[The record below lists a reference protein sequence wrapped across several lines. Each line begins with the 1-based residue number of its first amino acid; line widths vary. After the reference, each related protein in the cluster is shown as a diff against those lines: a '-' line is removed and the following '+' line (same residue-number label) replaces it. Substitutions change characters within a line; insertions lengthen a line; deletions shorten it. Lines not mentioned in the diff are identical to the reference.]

1 MVIKSR
7 LAISSP
13 DEFLDV
19 VIINQS
25 TLLLT
30 TAVVDLVSVTVVGVA
45 QCPRVAQRLRQ
56 CH

>member
-19 VIINQS
+19 VISNES